1 MWFGDLVTMKW
12 WDDLWLN
19 ESFAEYMGYLGVVEA
34 TRFKTAWI
42 EFADATKA
50 AARTQD
56 QLPTTHPIVADIP
69 DVEAVSLNLDRI
81 TYNKGAAA
89 LRQLV
94 AWVGEDAFFKGVKE
108 YFTAHAYGNTDL
120 KDFLEALEHSSGR
133 DLEAWSQSWLQTA
146 GVNTLAAILET
157 EGGVIKSASLVQTA
171 PVDHPTLRPHR
182 LRVGLFD
189 FVNGKM
195 QRRQAIE
202 LDIEGANTPI
212 PQFAG
217 ERVPDLVLVNDWD
230 LTYCKIAFDERSI
243 ETLRRHLGEIED
255 PLARALSSGAVWDM
269 ARDAGLRARD
279 YITLALDN
287 IAAERDASTLA
298 TLIAR
303 IERTVE
309 SYTAPSRRSTVR
321 ELFARAA
328 YEHFSRAELGGDT
341 QLLWANTFIGEAR
354 LPPDIEW
361 VRGLLDGTTHAPSLA
376 VDFNVRWRAVEAL
389 ATIGVAGDDVI
400 AREFVRDPTDHG
412 QRRAAA
418 ARAARPLE
426 SAKQEAWR
434 KVIHDRSTS
443 LAMKRAI
450 ASGFH
455 RVGHD
460 DLQQEL
466 LGAFVQ
472 PFFDSLLL
480 VWESYDSDEAI
491 SIVRMMYPHAVTTQE
506 VVDATDTALAKK
518 DLPAPLRRS
527 LLESQDAIKRALRA
541 QAFDSAGTDSRRD
554 A

>member
-1 MWFGDLVTMKW
+1 MKW

-94 AWVGEDAFFKGVKE
+94 AWVGEDAFFKGVQE
-108 YFTAHAYGNTDL
+108 YFTAHAYGNTEL
-120 KDFLEALEHSSGR
+120 KDFLEALEHASGR
-133 DLEAWSQSWLQTA
+133 DLKAWSRAWLETE
-146 GVNTLAAILET
+146 GVNTLAVALEV
-157 EGGVIKSASLVQTA
+157 EGGVITLASVVQTA
-171 PVDHPTLRPHR
+171 PGDHPTLRPHR
-182 LRVGLFD
+182 LRIGLFD
-189 FVNGKM
+189 VMNGEV
-195 QRRQAIE
+195 RRRRSVE
-202 LDIEGANTPI
+202 LDIEGASTPVPDI
-212 PQFAG
+212 SD

-243 ETLRRHLGEIED
+243 ATLKLHLSDVED
-255 PLARALSSGAVWDM
+255 PLARALSWGAVWDM
-269 ARDAGLRARD
+269 ARDAELRARD
-279 YITLALDN
+279 FIALALDN
-287 IAAERDASTLA
+287 IGVETDPSTLE

-303 IERTVE
+303 IERALDSFTP
-309 SYTAPSRRSTVR
+309 PSHRSTVR
-321 ELFARAA
+321 SLLARAA
-328 YEHFSRAELGGDT
+328 YEHFGRAKPGGDL
-341 QLLWANTFIGEAR
+341 QLVWANTFLGAAR
-354 LPPDIEW
+354 QPADVEW
-361 VRGLLDGTTHAPSLA
+361 VRGLLDGTTHPEGLA
-376 VDFNVRWRAVEAL
+376 VDFNVRWRAVDTL
-389 ATIGVAGDDVI
+389 ATIGVAGEDLI
-400 AREFVRDPTDHG
+400 ARELGRDPTDLG
-412 QRRAAA
+412 QKRAAA

-434 KVIHDRSTS
+434 KVIHDASTP

-460 DLQQEL
+460 DLQLEL
-466 LGAFVQ
+466 LGAFVK
-472 PFFDSLLL
+472 PFFESLMT
-480 VWESYDSDEAI
+480 VWESHDAEEAI
-491 SIVRMMYPHAVTTQE
+491 SIVQWMYPRAVITQE
-506 VVDATDTALAKK
+506 VVDATDAALAR
-518 DLPAPLRRS
+518 DLPGPLRRS

-541 QAFDSAGTDSRRD
+541 QAFDGAATS
-554 A
+554 